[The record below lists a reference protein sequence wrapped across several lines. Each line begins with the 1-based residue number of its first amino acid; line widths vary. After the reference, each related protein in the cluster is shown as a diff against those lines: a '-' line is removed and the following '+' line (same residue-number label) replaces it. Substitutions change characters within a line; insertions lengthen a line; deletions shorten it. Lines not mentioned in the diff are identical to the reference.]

1 MFIVNELQ
9 YSKFLVQYSLLFS
22 SFFLNKKMWVHG
34 SYISTVYPH
43 LKKKAII
50 NIEQGILDAQV
61 I

>member
-1 MFIVNELQ
+1 
-9 YSKFLVQYSLLFS
+9 
-22 SFFLNKKMWVHG
+22 MWVHG